1 MCKLRATIHIL
12 TNSQGSYGA
21 HMIQCMKRYSLH
33 GMCCSNVNCCR
44 LCITPSVHI
53 SVLFPNFL
61 LLSNLSPC
69 KSKLRKPSQ
78 TRVAVG
84 RKGLGLQGS
93 MCEEKDWDTVLRNP
107 NVSALVGAS
116 VRTQLSRPEAPGSA
130 LRPPQSG
137 LVIYF
142 YIFPLSSSWQSGR
155 NGTCLFPFQAQQNTA
170 FIT

>member
-1 MCKLRATIHIL
+1 MIHIL

-21 HMIQCMKRYSLH
+21 HMIQCMKKSSLH
-33 GMCCSNVNCCR
+33 GMCCSNVNCCH
-44 LCITPSVHI
+44 LYITPSVLI
-53 SVLFPNFL
+53 SVLFPIFP
-61 LLSNLSPC
+61 LLSNRSPC

-78 TRVAVG
+78 IRVAVG

-107 NVSALVGAS
+107 NASALIRAS
-116 VRTQLSRPEAPGSA
+116 IRTQLSQPEAPGSA
-130 LRPPQSG
+130 LRLPQNE

-142 YIFPLSSSWQSGR
+142 YFFPLSFSWQSGR